1 MKLYVVKDGIPGV
14 GYQSRSG
21 QQIKDGTFYLL
32 TYDFKSNIG
41 YVGKKS
47 TNLWRLYTTIGSTN
61 DFKSRYH
68 HFPNFL
74 ECVQKL
80 QELSG
85 DTKVEVIESAEVGTI
100 VKPVEHS
107 IKTPST
113 FKEISSEEK
122 ELIWTLSMFKEKG
135 FKLTPGAEYK
145 LELLFE
151 EIYSIP
157 EKDKKFEDRLK
168 IVKQTTMNQS
178 KRIKG
183 LQPLVDKTELTLIRP
198 EDIPDLE

>member
-1 MKLYVVKDGIPGV
+1 MKLYIVKDGIPGV
-14 GYQSRSG
+14 GYQSRNG
-21 QQIKDGTFYLL
+21 QQVKDGTFYLI
-32 TYDFKSNIG
+32 TYDFKSNTG

-68 HFPNFL
+68 HFPSFL

-80 QELSG
+80 QELSR
-85 DTKVEVIESAEVGTI
+85 DTKVDVIESAEVGI
-100 VKPVEHS
+100 IANPIEHS
-107 IKTPST
+107 IKTSSA

-122 ELIWTLSMFKEKG
+122 ELTWTLSVFKEKG

-157 EKDKKFEDRLK
+157 EKDKSEDVLK
-168 IVKQTTMNQS
+168 IVQQATMNQS
-178 KRIKG
+178 TRIKG
-183 LQPLVDKTELTLIRP
+183 VQTLVNNAELTLIEP